1 MEVCIGWKRNQE
13 VRGEEESED
22 KAKWVEMRVTGDLWQ
37 EDSSKSESEGL
48 EDGSEMGYEVW
59 FGALT
64 KRREGELELLKVK
77 I

>member
-1 MEVCIGWKRNQE
+1 M
-13 VRGEEESED
+13 RGEEESEERG
-22 KAKWVEMRVTGDLWQ
+22 KWVEMSVAGDLWQ

-48 EDGSEMGYEVW
+48 EDGSETGYEVW

-64 KRREGELELLKVK
+64 KRREVELELLKVK

>member
-1 MEVCIGWKRNQE
+1 MS
-13 VRGEEESED
+13 RGEEEG
-22 KAKWVEMRVTGDLWQ
+22 AVRVMWMEMSVTGDLWQ

>member
-22 KAKWVEMRVTGDLWQ
+22 RAKWVEMSVTGDLWQ

-48 EDGSEMGYEVW
+48 EDGSEMG
-59 FGALT
+59 
-64 KRREGELELLKVK
+64 
-77 I
+77 